1 LLGSKI
7 ISKHKKELNKA
18 LIFMMDNDLGDDQM
32 HWQRKHKITQS
43 DKFRKQ
49 SFEQVHPEY
58 RGLL

>member
-1 LLGSKI
+1 M
-7 ISKHKKELNKA
+7 ISKHKKELHKA

-32 HWQRKHKITQS
+32 HWQRKRKITQS

-49 SFEQVHPEY
+49 SFEEVHPEY